1 MLACINASAA
11 WLRHHRPLRSVQ
23 REDSM
28 PRLSAL
34 LFLALA
40 PLLARAEE
48 TRRVDNGN
56 YDSDPQVLES
66 F

>member
-1 MLACINASAA
+1 MLACINAAAA

-28 PRLSAL
+28 PRLSVL

-40 PLLARAEE
+40 PWLAQAKE
-48 TRRVDNGN
+48 TLRVYNW
-56 YDSDPQVLES
+56 
-66 F
+66 